1 LTRAKARRR
10 AAKMDGYHHGDLR
23 QALLTEAL
31 VMLRT
36 IDPQALSLRELARRL
51 DVTYGAPHYHFREK
65 DDLFAAIAEAAFG
78 ELVARTQQRLTR
90 GEARSAE
97 QRLREFG
104 AVYLEF
110 AVTEP
115 ARYRVMFLPQLR
127 DRERFASLHETGGRA
142 LTMLEA
148 AFVHA
153 GVSRAQAKMRAVGCW
168 STLHGFAQLVNEGFL
183 PAPGDDLPA
192 LREALVTLATR
203 AN

>member
-1 LTRAKARRR
+1 
-10 AAKMDGYHHGDLR
+10 
-23 QALLTEAL
+23 
-31 VMLRT
+31 MLRT

-65 DDLFAAIAEAAFG
+65 DDLFAAIAEAAFA
-78 ELVARTQQRLTR
+78 ELVARVRQRLAR
-90 GEARSAE
+90 AEARSPQ

-104 AVYLEF
+104 GMYLEF
-110 AVTEP
+110 AVAEP

-127 DRERFASLHETGGRA
+127 DRQRFAALHETGARA
-142 LTMLEA
+142 LTLLEA

-153 GVSRAQAKMRAVGCW
+153 GVSREQAKTRAVGCW

-192 LREALVTLATR
+192 LSRAIVALATHTS
-203 AN
+203 